1 MKTMKL
7 FVLPTIV
14 SFTILVSAAYA
25 AAGEAPRVD
34 RTQMEKV
41 EKSLDA
47 TLLRFTPD
55 NSHTLIGLTRGVY
68 LEGVGAVLTAEV
80 ILINAPISPLMHP
93 LPTKEEVAQ
102 MHKTKIARVPD
113 LKKVLK
119 DALVS
124 AATSLETIPPDEQIV
139 IAVIIPR
146 FTFEESGGVPVQV
159 TVQATKR
166 KLLESKGAALDALIR
181 VSEN

>member
-1 MKTMKL
+1 MKTMKS
-7 FVLPTIV
+7 FVLLV
-14 SFTILVSAAYA
+14 ILMSAAYA
-25 AAGEAPRVD
+25 ASGEAPRVD
-34 RTQMEKV
+34 RTQMGKV
-41 EKSLDA
+41 EKGLDD

-80 ILINAPISPLMHP
+80 ILVNAPVNIMHP
-93 LPTKEEVAQ
+93 LPTKDEIVQ
-102 MHKTKIARVPD
+102 MRKKKIERVPL

-124 AATSLETIPPDEQIV
+124 AAATLDTIPPDEQVV
-139 IAVIIPR
+139 IAVIVQR
-146 FTFEESGGVPVQV
+146 FKFEDATGLPVQV

-166 KLLESKGAALDALIR
+166 KLLESKGAALDALIH
-181 VSEN
+181 VTEN

>member
-1 MKTMKL
+1 MKIINR
-7 FVLPTIV
+7 FVLPLM
-14 SFTILVSAAYA
+14 LVSAAYA

-80 ILINAPISPLMHP
+80 IVVNAPVNIMHP
-93 LPTKEEVAQ
+93 LPTKEEIVQ
-102 MHKTKIARVPD
+102 MHKKKLERVPL
-113 LKKVLK
+113 LKRVLK
-119 DALVS
+119 DALVAA
-124 AATSLETIPPDEQIV
+124 AATLDTIPPDEQVV

-146 FTFEESGGVPVQV
+146 FTFEDSTGLPAQI
-159 TVQATKR
+159 TIQATKR
-166 KLLESKGAALDALIR
+166 KLLETKGAALDALIR
-181 VSEN
+181 VTEN

>member
-1 MKTMKL
+1 MKTMKS
-7 FVLPTIV
+7 FVLPL
-14 SFTILVSAAYA
+14 ILVSAAYA

-80 ILINAPISPLMHP
+80 IVVNAPVNIMHP
-93 LPTKEEVAQ
+93 LPTKEEIVQ
-102 MHKTKIARVPD
+102 MHKKKLERVPL
-113 LKKVLK
+113 LKRVLK
-119 DALVS
+119 DALVAA
-124 AATSLETIPPDEQIV
+124 AATLDTIPPDEQVV
-139 IAVIIPR
+139 IAVIVPR
-146 FTFEESGGVPVQV
+146 FTFEDSTGLPAQI

-181 VSEN
+181 ITEN

>member
-1 MKTMKL
+1 MKTMKS
-7 FVLPTIV
+7 FVLPLGVIYV
-14 SFTILVSAAYA
+14 ALVSAAYA

-41 EKSLDA
+41 EKNLDA

-80 ILINAPISPLMHP
+80 IVVNAPVNIMHP
-93 LPTKEEVAQ
+93 LPTKEEIVQ
-102 MHKTKIARVPD
+102 MHKKKLERVPL

-119 DALVS
+119 DALVG
-124 AATSLETIPPDEQIV
+124 AVLEM
-139 IAVIIPR
+139 A
-146 FTFEESGGVPVQV
+146 
-159 TVQATKR
+159 
-166 KLLESKGAALDALIR
+166 
-181 VSEN
+181 